1 MRERE
6 QSLTFTRD
14 GGVVLASVGP
24 GGKLTGLR
32 PACLLVGDVISCD
45 ARGGGFPAEGD
56 GVGGQRGE
64 LEVGGGMHR
73 WFGCGGRE
81 GEGGAACIA
90 VDGVDVDS
98 VGGAWLQT

>member
-1 MRERE
+1 
-6 QSLTFTRD
+6 
-14 GGVVLASVGP
+14 
-24 GGKLTGLR
+24 
-32 PACLLVGDVISCD
+32 
-45 ARGGGFPAEGD
+45 
-56 GVGGQRGE
+56 
-64 LEVGGGMHR
+64 MHR